1 MTDLNSGPPAGT
13 EVFSPEKRSAI
24 MSLVRSKN
32 TKPELLVRSL
42 LHRMGYRFRLHRK
55 DLPGSPDMVLPKYR
69 TAIFVHGCFWHQ
81 HSGCKKATLPNQN
94 AEFWREKF
102 ERNVR
107 RDENAQRR
115 LREMGWRVLVLWECE
130 VKRDADALPARLKA
144 ALSAGLGYAW
154 KNASLTANSNPE
166 PRDKSHPAP

>member
-1 MTDLNSGPPAGT
+1 M
-13 EVFSPEKRSAI
+13 FSPEKRSAI

-69 TAIFVHGCFWHQ
+69 TAIFAHGCFGHQ
-81 HSGCKKATLPNQN
+81 HPGCKKATLPKLN

-144 ALSAGLGYAW
+144 TLSAG
-154 KNASLTANSNPE
+154 
-166 PRDKSHPAP
+166 

>member
-1 MTDLNSGPPAGT
+1 M
-13 EVFSPEKRSAI
+13 FSPEKRSAI

-42 LHRMGYRFRLHRK
+42 LQRMGYRFRLHRK

-81 HSGCKKATLPNQN
+81 HPGCKKATLPNQN

-115 LREMGWRVLVLWECE
+115 LREMGWRLLVLWECE

-144 ALSAGLGYAW
+144 ALSAG
-154 KNASLTANSNPE
+154 
-166 PRDKSHPAP
+166 

>member
-1 MTDLNSGPPAGT
+1 M
-13 EVFSPEKRSAI
+13 FSPEKRSAI

-144 ALSAGLGYAW
+144 ALSSG
-154 KNASLTANSNPE
+154 
-166 PRDKSHPAP
+166 

>member
-1 MTDLNSGPPAGT
+1 M
-13 EVFSPEKRSAI
+13 FSPEKRSAI

-81 HSGCKKATLPNQN
+81 HPGCKKATLPNQN

-144 ALSAGLGYAW
+144 ALSAG
-154 KNASLTANSNPE
+154 
-166 PRDKSHPAP
+166 

>member
-1 MTDLNSGPPAGT
+1 M
-13 EVFSPEKRSAI
+13 FSPEKRSAI

-81 HSGCKKATLPNQN
+81 HPGCKKATLPNQN

-144 ALSAGLGYAW
+144 TLSAG
-154 KNASLTANSNPE
+154 
-166 PRDKSHPAP
+166 

>member
-1 MTDLNSGPPAGT
+1 M
-13 EVFSPEKRSAI
+13 FSPEKRSAI
-24 MSLVRSKN
+24 MSLVRSKS

-42 LHRMGYRFRLHRK
+42 LHRMGYKFRLHRK

-81 HSGCKKATLPNQN
+81 HPGCKKATLPNQN

-115 LREMGWRVLVLWECE
+115 LREMGWRLLVLWECE

-144 ALSAGLGYAW
+144 ALSAG
-154 KNASLTANSNPE
+154 
-166 PRDKSHPAP
+166 